1 LYNRLKPIKS
11 KENEEKMGV
20 VNLQR
25 KEGGHFQADLGGQYQ
40 RILQFMTKNMVI
52 SVTLILLKNSPS
64 IFNQNIKLL

>member
-25 KEGGHFQADLGGQYQ
+25 KEGGHIQADLGGQYH
-40 RILQFMTKNMVI
+40 RILH
-52 SVTLILLKNSPS
+52 
-64 IFNQNIKLL
+64 